1 MRGRQFEWKEVRIAS
16 QKINLYVNIPR
27 RNATL
32 LREMKE
38 TISNVA
44 DILYTLARDIASGYY
59 RKDRLHQVLSL
70 TRPPFPKK

>member
-1 MRGRQFEWKEVRIAS
+1 
-16 QKINLYVNIPR
+16 
-27 RNATL
+27 
-32 LREMKE
+32 MKE